1 MLCCAELLETFFES
15 LLFETDDVGGLTTE
29 ELETCVSPV
38 LFVLGLVDE
47 SSPQAV
53 KRHAAAIQLI
63 NKCFILLIPC
73 LDNITN
79 CINDAL

>member
-15 LLFETDDVGGLTTE
+15 LLFDPDDVGVLATE

-47 SSPQAV
+47 SSPQAKKIV
-53 KRHAAAIQLI
+53 LIAKREKNLA
-63 NKCFILLIPC
+63 FIKYPLFV
-73 LDNITN
+73 IT
-79 CINDAL
+79 I